1 MKAEAKAPV
10 NWQEK
15 YSELEASSAQKIA
28 ELEASF
34 SSATKELEHRIAE
47 LEALNKYY
55 EEQFRLAK
63 HRQFGQ
69 SSEKSVYGEQL
80 GLFDEVENTANL
92 KKAEEL
98 ETISYGRP
106 KRTSKLKDDLSDAPL
121 ETEEFILPDE
131 EQVCPNCGGPL
142 HSMGTEECCHV
153 EIIPAKVRMKRYL
166 RHVYACRNCEKT
178 GEQATIIR
186 APMPEPVIKGS
197 LASPSA
203 IAHIAVQKYVN
214 AVPLYRQ
221 EQDLLRQGLTLS
233 RQTMANWLIKGSQ
246 DWLEPLYKRMRQLLL
261 AENILHGDESVL
273 QVLREPGKKAKT
285 DSYMWLYRTGRYAKY
300 PIVLYEYQ
308 PTRSS
313 AHPKRFLEGYKGYLH
328 TDGYAGYHKL
338 EPDVTVVG
346 CWAHLRRKLDEA
358 LKALP
363 EKDRLNAAAQRGFEL
378 CSRLFTLENGWGEL
392 SPEDRLEK
400 RLTEAKPLT
409 EEFFHWAK
417 SANALPKSALGKAVH
432 YALEQQPW
440 LMNVFLDGRLE
451 LSNNRAE
458 RSIKPFVIGRKNWL
472 FCNTPKGARSSSV
485 IYSVIETA
493 KENGLKPFD
502 YLEYL
507 FTRLPNDTVSAI
519 DSCLPWSEHLPVR
532 IKAGK
537 IS

>member
-1 MKAEAKAPV
+1 MKANAENAV
-10 NWQEK
+10 NWKEK
-15 YSELEASSAQKIA
+15 YKELEVSSAHKLA

-34 SSATKELEHRIAE
+34 SSATKELERRIAE

-69 SSEKSVYGEQL
+69 SSEKSEYGEQL
-80 GLFDEVENTANL
+80 GLFDEAENTASL
-92 KKAEEL
+92 KKVEEL
-98 ETISYGRP
+98 ETISWERT
-106 KRTSKLKDDLSDAPL
+106 KRTSKIKDDLSDAPL
-121 ETEEFILPDE
+121 ETVELTLAEE
-131 EQVCPNCGGPL
+131 EQICPVCGGAMHEL
-142 HSMGTEECCHV
+142 STEECCHV
-153 EIIPAKVRMKRYL
+153 EIIPAKVLMKRHL

-178 GEQATIIR
+178 GEQATIVR

-221 EQDLLRQGLTLS
+221 EQEFLRQGLTLS

-246 DWLEPLYKRMRQLLL
+246 DWLEPLYERMRQLLL
-261 AENILHGDESVL
+261 SEDVLHGDESVL
-273 QVLREPGKKAKT
+273 QVLKEPGKKAKT
-285 DSYMWLYRTGRYAKY
+285 DSYMWLYRTGKYARH

-313 AHPKRFLEGYKGYLH
+313 SHPKRFLGGYKGYLH

-338 EPDVTVVG
+338 APDVTVVG
-346 CWAHLRRKLDEA
+346 CWAHLRRKFDEA

-363 EKDRLNAAAQRGFEL
+363 EKDRPNAAAMHGFAL
-378 CSRLFTLENGWGEL
+378 CNRLFALESEWTEL
-392 SPEDRLEK
+392 SPEQRLNK
-400 RLTEAKPLT
+400 RQNEAKSLA
-409 EEFFHWAK
+409 EEFFFWAR
-417 SANALPKSALGKAVH
+417 SVNALPKSALGKAVH
-432 YALEQQPW
+432 YAFEQQPW

-472 FCNTPKGARSSSV
+472 FCNSQKGARSSSV
-485 IYSVIETA
+485 IYSMIETA
-493 KENGLKPFD
+493 KENGLKPF
-502 YLEYL
+502 EYL
-507 FTRLPNDTVSAI
+507 AYIFAKLPNSTTSAI
-519 DSCLPWSEHLPVR
+519 DRCLPWSEDLPDY

-537 IS
+537 I